1 MNREKCCILVP
12 SRDGIDQAV
21 EKALHELA
29 RRGYRLMIMRGVTS
43 IDQIRSQMATDA
55 LKAGFEELFWI
66 DDDVLF
72 DPDDV
77 DRMREHDL
85 PIVGGVY
92 PWKGKPQLA
101 VHWLEGTKSIV
112 LGTSGG
118 IVEVKYA
125 ATGFLMTRA
134 EVYEKLISGKTRSQI
149 VPGMVEQELCA
160 GIPSVVGQFD
170 RPMYPFFLPMV
181 VYPIRDQSPK
191 YLAEDWAFF
200 HRAWAAGFKIHVD
213 TRIRLYHVG
222 RYAYSWEDL
231 APRDR
236 VDSAVVHLE

>member
-12 SRDGIDQAV
+12 SRDGIDQSV

-125 ATGFLMTRA
+125 ATGFLLTRA
-134 EVYEKLISGKTRSQI
+134 EVYEKLRRTTFCT
-149 VPGMVEQELCA
+149 PGQPTHCRE
-160 GIPSVVGQFD
+160 VVGQFD
-170 RPMYPFFLPMV
+170 RMMYPFFQPMV
-181 VYPIRDQSPK
+181 LEDGAVDR

-200 HRAWAAGFKIHVD
+200 HRARDSGFKVHVD

-236 VDSAVVHLE
+236 VDSAVVHLG

>member
-1 MNREKCCILVP
+1 MRRDKCGILVP
-12 SRDGIDQAV
+12 SRDGIDHGV

-77 DRMREHDL
+77 DRLREHDM

-101 VHWLEGTKSIV
+101 VRWLDGTKSV
-112 LGTSGG
+112 ELGVGGG

-125 ATGFLMTRA
+125 ATGFLLTRA
-134 EVYEKLISGKTRSQI
+134 EVYATIRRTTFCT
-149 VPGMVEQELCA
+149 PGQPAHCREV
-160 GIPSVVGQFD
+160 IGQFD
-170 RPMYPFFLPMV
+170 RMMYPFFQPMV
-181 VYPIRDQSPK
+181 VDQPSGSSDDVPR

-200 HRAWAAGFKIHVD
+200 HRAREAGFKVHVD

-231 APRDR
+231 EPRER
-236 VDSAVVHLE
+236 IDSAVVHFD